1 MIVPNYILD
10 ELEKQVIR
18 RKSMPK
24 VKKTTTRK
32 RTTKQKEFSFFTR
45 VVSGAK
51 RIFSPKY

>member
-24 VKKTTTRK
+24 AKKTTTRK
-32 RTTKQKEFSFFTR
+32 RTTKQKELSFFTR
-45 VVSGAK
+45 VVNGAK